1 MKCYQRCRHTVHS
14 KITCLGYSWMSFLW
28 RLKCVISDNPCIIM
42 SCKVWYIW
50 KRCIDLW
57 IKKKK
62 SSASGEYQVINFL
75 NTKAT
80 GASLASIIFHIC
92 TCLARQKYNDLL
104 KSDLQQGSEYVW
116 VSVQSFLE
124 RNYIW
129 RSFDLMW
136 KLMFLILYC
145 KRGTEFWN

>member
-14 KITCLGYSWMSFLW
+14 KITCLGYSLMSFLW
-28 RLKCVISDNPCIIM
+28 RLKYMISDNPCIIM

-57 IKKKK
+57 IKKK

-92 TCLARQKYNDLL
+92 TCLARQKVQWPIEIRPSARIRIRLN
-104 KSDLQQGSEYVW
+104 QR
-116 VSVQSFLE
+116 SVFLGKKL
-124 RNYIW
+124 YMKIIW
-129 RSFDLMW
+129 FDVEVNVFNTVL
-136 KLMFLILYC
+136 
-145 KRGTEFWN
+145 